1 MKGEEAALAGGP
13 QRPACGGT
21 RPGLTIS
28 TPRPHRHL
36 VCPDRH
42 QGGQWGAGEACLGPA
57 CPTEEGGRPGWWSTP
72 RGIRGGSQVE
82 LAQLSGFWRG
92 RQKDSGWQK
101 ELRVRAASP
110 EGLGHRAGTWLLAT
124 WLLALIPSLIWRCR
138 DLLSHSFNEDI
149 LTSVSAKWGST
160 TRLP

>member
-1 MKGEEAALAGGP
+1 MPGICVSHRGGREAWLVVNPTGH
-13 QRPACGGT
+13 
-21 RPGLTIS
+21 PGWLS
-28 TPRPHRHL
+28 
-36 VCPDRH
+36 
-42 QGGQWGAGEACLGPA
+42 GGAGAAE
-57 CPTEEGGRPGWWSTP
+57 
-72 RGIRGGSQVE
+72 
-82 LAQLSGFWRG
+82 QLLEG

-101 ELRVRAASP
+101 ERRVRAASP